1 MPRTKGGIVLRR
13 RHNKIMGMMKGQRGS
28 RRRLWKKASEG
39 LLHSLYYAYRDRR
52 QRRRQFRSLWIARIN
67 AAAREHGISYSA
79 FINGLNKSSIA
90 LDRKVLAELAVNDK
104 PAFAAIVAQVKASL
118 GAA

>member
-67 AAAREHGISYSA
+67 AAARLH
-79 FINGLNKSSIA
+79 GLNYSQFMFGLQRA
-90 LDRKVLAELAVNDK
+90 NVTLDRKVLADLAVADGA
-104 PAFAAIVAQVKASL
+104 AFAQLVQVAK
-118 GAA
+118 G

>member
-67 AAAREHGISYSA
+67 AAARLNGVNYSQ
-79 FINGLNKSSIA
+79 FMSGLKKA
-90 LDRKVLAELAVNDK
+90 GVTLDRKVLADLAVADN
-104 PAFAAIVAQVKASL
+104 AVFARLVEVAK
-118 GAA
+118 G

>member
-67 AAAREHGISYSA
+67 AAARLD
-79 FINGLNKSSIA
+79 GLNYSQFMSGLKKA
-90 LDRKVLAELAVNDK
+90 GVTLDRKVLADLAVADNV
-104 PAFAAIVAQVKASL
+104 AFARLVEVAK
-118 GAA
+118 G